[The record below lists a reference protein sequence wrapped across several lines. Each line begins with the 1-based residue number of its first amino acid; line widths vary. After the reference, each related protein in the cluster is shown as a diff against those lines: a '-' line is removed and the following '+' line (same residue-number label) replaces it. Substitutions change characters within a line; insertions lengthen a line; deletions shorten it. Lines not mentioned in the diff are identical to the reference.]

1 MREGRVVLPRPFG
14 YRILRLLAL
23 RTRPGSTC
31 RPVSF
36 SVVPC
41 LRVSSCREQ
50 RARPTDK
57 GSCFALFRQGCPA
70 QRGRCSLD
78 RPAPPPSVSSSDPR
92 LGSGGSVP
100 WQQGKRTPSTSFAI
114 SVAWA
119 PEIDAFGSTSRHGSA
134 EPTPQRQHTGEEG
147 LGEDPKRR
155 VERLSTGLAT
165 NPDVT

>member
-1 MREGRVVLPRPFG
+1 MREGRVELPRPFG
-14 YRILRLLAL
+14 HRILGLLAL

-50 RARPTDK
+50 RARPTDN
-57 GSCFALFRQGCPA
+57 SCFALFREGCPA

-92 LGSGGSVP
+92 LGSCGSVP
-100 WQQGKRTPSTSFAI
+100 GQQEKA
-114 SVAWA
+114 
-119 PEIDAFGSTSRHGSA
+119 DAEHLVRDLGGLGAGDRPVRVDLRHGSA

-147 LGEDPKRR
+147 PWRGSQRR